1 MIHANVLHHFDTV
14 QAVKAGQ
21 GKERKEWRE
30 GSVRCTF
37 EDKILM
43 SDIVFLR
50 AWTKVDIPKF
60 FNPVTTLL
68 QAKDAQWKG
77 MKTVGE
83 LRREKNLAVP
93 VNQDSLYKVIFLPY
107 ELIKICTS
115 QL

>member
-1 MIHANVLHHFDTV
+1 M
-14 QAVKAGQ
+14 KAGV
-21 GKERKEWRE
+21 GKESKAWKE

-77 MKTVGE
+77 MRTVGE
-83 LRREKNLAVP
+83 LRRLQNLPVP
-93 VNQDSLYKVIFLPY
+93 VKQDSLYKVFFQP
-107 ELIKICTS
+107 
-115 QL
+115 Q

>member
-1 MIHANVLHHFDTV
+1 MYLADLFWFS

-21 GKERKEWRE
+21 GKEGQQGKE

-68 QAKDAQWKG
+68 QAKDSEWKG
-77 MKTVGE
+77 MKTVRE
-83 LRREKNLAVP
+83 LRKLQKLSIP
-93 VNQDSLYKVIFLPY
+93 VNSDSLYKV
-107 ELIKICTS
+107 K
-115 QL
+115 